1 MKKVY
6 TCYACG
12 FPMAFEETE
21 VPASCPGCGAPRSQF
36 LEEPWLGSIDKRR
49 IPRRRIRIAIRLI
62 FLSIPPKILYLKRE
76 TGEFADG

>member
-21 VPASCPGCGAPRSQF
+21 VPASCPGVRSSRD
-36 LEEPWLGSIDKRR
+36 LNS
-49 IPRRRIRIAIRLI
+49 
-62 FLSIPPKILYLKRE
+62 
-76 TGEFADG
+76 